1 LILSEKQDN
10 ILTWNENQS
19 TKNSPKIT
27 MTEIPIRTGLG
38 QRYLALDVLRG
49 MTIAFM
55 IIVNTPGSWSHLY
68 APLAH
73 ADWHG
78 FTPTDLVFPTFLFVV
93 GNAMSFSMKKLS
105 EMTKGAFFRKV
116 GKRAFLIF
124 LIGWLLNA
132 FPFFDY
138 NESGGIEFITLTEVR
153 FFGVLQRIALA
164 YFFAAL
170 ILYFGGIRGGWVY
183 SIGALVLYWPILYF
197 FGDPADPYGLTG
209 NAAIK
214 LDLATIGANRMY
226 MGEGIPF
233 DPEGILSTL
242 TSIVNVIA
250 GYIVGK
256 MIQKKG
262 NTPTTVR
269 TLLIFGVILIAASY
283 VWDLA
288 FPINKKIW
296 TSPYVLLTVGWDL
309 ILLAGLIFLI
319 EIKNKISWTY
329 FFQVF
334 GRNPLILYVLSGVV
348 ISIFSMIPV
357 GDSSLKGFIY
367 ANAYTSWLGPK
378 NASFLFAIS
387 YMLLIWLIGWWMD
400 RRKIYIK
407 V

>member
-1 LILSEKQDN
+1 
-10 ILTWNENQS
+10 
-19 TKNSPKIT
+19 
-27 MTEIPIRTGLG
+27 MTEIPIRSGLG

-55 IIVNTPGSWSHLY
+55 VIVNTPGSWSNLY
-68 APLAH
+68 GPLAH

-105 EMTKGAFFRKV
+105 EMSKGAFFRKV
-116 GKRAFLIF
+116 GKRAVLIF
-124 LIGWLLNA
+124 VIGWLLNA
-132 FPFFDY
+132 FPFY
-138 NESGGIEFITLTEVR
+138 EYTESGAITFINITEVR
-153 FFGVLQRIALA
+153 LFGVLQRIALS

-170 ILYFGGIRGGWVY
+170 ILYYGGVRTGWIFSV
-183 SIGALVLYWPILYF
+183 GALLLYWPIMYF
-197 FGDPADPYGLTG
+197 FGDSGDPYGLTG

-214 LDLATIGANRMY
+214 LDLLLVGEDRMY

-242 TSIVNVIA
+242 TSIVNVLA
-250 GYIVGK
+250 GFIVGK
-256 MIQKKG
+256 MIQKRG
-262 NTPTTVR
+262 NNLSTVR
-269 TLLIFGVILIAASY
+269 TLLISGIVMIALSY
-283 VWDLA
+283 LWDLG

-296 TSPYVLLTVGWDL
+296 TSSYVILTVGWDL
-309 ILLAGLIFLI
+309 ILLAALVFLI
-319 EIKNKISWTY
+319 EVKNSVSWTY

-334 GRNPLILYVLSGVV
+334 GRNPLILYVCSGIV

-357 GDSSLKGFIY
+357 GDTSLKGFIY
-367 ANAYTSWLGPK
+367 AKAFTSWLGPK

-387 YMLLIWLIGWWMD
+387 YMLLIWLIGLWMD
-400 RRKIYIK
+400 KKKIYIK